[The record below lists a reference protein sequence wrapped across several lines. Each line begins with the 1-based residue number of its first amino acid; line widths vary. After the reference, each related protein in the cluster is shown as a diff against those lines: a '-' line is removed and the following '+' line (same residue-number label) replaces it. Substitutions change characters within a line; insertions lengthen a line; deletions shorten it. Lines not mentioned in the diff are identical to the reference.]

1 MCALVTGVQTCALP
15 IYWPQ
20 DYSFAAMEHPI
31 TPQQIVDRWAKNPLY
46 FPPGTQ
52 WQYSNTGYVVAGMI
66 VEKVSGMKLLDFL
79 KAHIFSKLDMHP
91 INQDLAVGKGY
102 PVGYHRYALGPVRP
116 EKPAAPG
123 WLYAAGELAMT
134 ASDLAKIGRAHV

>member
-31 TPQQIVDRWAKNPLY
+31 TPQQIVDRWAKKPLD

-52 WQYSNTGYVVAGMI
+52 WQYSNTGYVVAGLI

-79 KAHIFSKLDMHP
+79 KAPLFGSEERRGEKECVSTCRSRWAP
-91 INQDLAVGKGY
+91 
-102 PVGYHRYALGPVRP
+102 YH
-116 EKPAAPG
+116 
-123 WLYAAGELAMT
+123 
-134 ASDLAKIGRAHV
+134 